1 VIGAAGAAA
10 LLLSVGLLCVR
21 RIDTAASVCA
31 LQALCAAMA
40 LGGTVGAGAVLAFA
54 LNGVMLP
61 LVLLRMDEAA
71 APALRDN
78 VLLAPAVAIALLVV
92 IISVAAMIGAGE
104 ILAAGVCVTL
114 LGVLLAVLRSD
125 PWAPALGLLSSQ
137 NGLVLVAGANPDL
150 SRMAALAVAV
160 PLIPGLVVAG
170 MRLRQ

>member
-10 LLLSVGLLCVR
+10 LLLSVGLLCVK
-21 RIDTAASVCA
+21 RIDTAVWVCA
-31 LQALCAAMA
+31 LQALCAAVA
-40 LGGTVGAGAVLAFA
+40 LGESAGAVAVLAFA

-61 LVLLRMDEAA
+61 LMVVRMDDAA
-71 APALRDN
+71 VPALRHTA
-78 VLLAPAVAIALLVV
+78 LLVWAMEFVLLVV

-125 PWAPALGLLSSQ
+125 PSAPALGLLSSQ
-137 NGLVLVAGANPDL
+137 NGLVLVAGASPDL
-150 SRMAALAVAV
+150 SRTAALAVAV
-160 PLIPGLVVAG
+160 PLIPTLVLAG